1 MMFTISSDHHCHK
14 WSQFS
19 KTDQDGVNS
28 RLRVILNEL
37 LRQAEYTAAFSDD
50 PVMFLA
56 GDLFH
61 VRGSIDPEVLN
72 PTVECFKKISE
83 MGLQVYALAGNHDLS
98 GKYSNQLG
106 NAMQSLEQIQ
116 GFSAI
121 TKPTVVDISEHFGSV
136 VMIPWIE
143 DLSDL
148 RTVMKRYAGN
158 PEDTLIIH
166 APVNGVIKGIPANG
180 LTPKELAT
188 LGYKNVFVGHYH
200 NHVDFGDGVYSV
212 GATTHQTW
220 NDPDTLAGFIEVKDG
235 GEGVIHHD
243 TLAPKFINIKM
254 HSDLSSAVR
263 GSYCRIQLQN
273 PSDDLLQETKDY
285 LTSNGCLAYVD
296 HSVKTKEVTR
306 RGQSSAGTSTKVAIA
321 TYVAKT
327 LNAGYLS
334 KKKIAVESLDILA
347 EAEQREELK

>member
-1 MMFTISSDHHCHK
+1 MFTVSSDQHCHK

-19 KTDQDGVNS
+19 KTDEDGVNS

-37 LRQAEYTAAFSDD
+37 LRQAEYTKAQGGKK
-50 PVMFLA
+50 MFLA

-72 PTVECFKKISE
+72 PVVECFKKISY
-83 MGLQVYALAGNHDLS
+83 MGIDVHALAGNHDLS
-98 GKYSNQLG
+98 GKYASELG
-106 NAMQSLEQIQ
+106 NAMQSLSQIK
-116 GFSAI
+116 GFTAV
-121 TKPTVVDISEHFGSV
+121 TNPTVVHNYGTDGHC

-143 DLSDL
+143 DLTEL
-148 RTVMKRYAGN
+148 RKVMKQYVN
-158 PEDTLIIH
+158 PNMHLIIH

-180 LTPKELAT
+180 LTPKELAD

-220 NDPDTLAGFIEVKDG
+220 SDPGTTAGFLEVKDR
-235 GEGVIHHD
+235 GESVIHHD
-243 TLAPKFINIKM
+243 TQAPKFINIKM
-254 HSDLSSAVR
+254 HSDLSPEVR

-273 PSDDLLQETKDY
+273 PKEELLQEVKEY
-285 LTSNGCLAYVD
+285 LTSNGCAGFVD
-296 HSVKTKEVTR
+296 HSVKTKTVTR
-306 RGQSSAGTSTKVAIA
+306 KGQSSAGTSTQVAVA

-327 LNAGYLS
+327 LDTGEMS

-347 EAEQREELK
+347 EAEQREAMK